1 MAVCECSAWVLAL
14 LCWDVLCHQE
24 HGSCTGTVGVQL
36 GVRVVEVITS
46 PGCQQMKKMSCCPQS
61 AQPPLLAASVVEDEV
76 RGRAYSQLQML
87 AESSVPT
94 GNQVEEV
101 KAQSHQ
107 LGEWLRGIPLPPWPV
122 LEHTVPTSFL
132 LSLGLQQLLS
142 VTGSSHRQPCS
153 ICAPGTSCQQ
163 VAERSPLR
171 CTVLWVPCVLPASN
185 QLSLKAELT
194 HTLDGFQEY
203 VGVPGR

>member
-1 MAVCECSAWVLAL
+1 MAVCERSAWVLAL

-46 PGCQQMKKMSCCPQS
+46 PGCQQMKKMSCSPQS

-76 RGRAYSQLQML
+76 RGRAYSQL
-87 AESSVPT
+87 ADACRKFSPHR
-94 GNQVEEV
+94 
-101 KAQSHQ
+101 QS
-107 LGEWLRGIPLPPWPV
+107 GRGSQGPETSAGRVAAPIPLPPWPV

-153 ICAPGTSCQQ
+153 I
-163 VAERSPLR
+163 
-171 CTVLWVPCVLPASN
+171 
-185 QLSLKAELT
+185 
-194 HTLDGFQEY
+194 
-203 VGVPGR
+203 

>member
-46 PGCQQMKKMSCCPQS
+46 PGCQQMKKMSCSPQS

-76 RGRAYSQLQML
+76 RGRAYSQLQIL

-107 LGEWLRGIPLPPWPV
+107 LGEWLRLSPYPPLACSGAHSPHELSPQPRAPAAPV
-122 LEHTVPTSFL
+122 
-132 LSLGLQQLLS
+132 
-142 VTGSSHRQPCS
+142 SHRELTLAALLYLNSGHKLP
-153 ICAPGTSCQQ
+153 AGGRT
-163 VAERSPLR
+163 EPLR

-185 QLSLKAELT
+185 QLSLKAEL
-194 HTLDGFQEY
+194 F
-203 VGVPGR
+203 

>member
-1 MAVCECSAWVLAL
+1 MAVCERSAWVLAL

-46 PGCQQMKKMSCCPQS
+46 PGCQQMKKMSCSPQS

-101 KAQSHQ
+101 KAQRHQ
-107 LGEWLRGIPLPPWPV
+107 LGEWLRLSPYPPRPV

-142 VTGSSHRQPCS
+142 VTGSSHWQPCS
-153 ICAPGTSCQQ
+153 I
-163 VAERSPLR
+163 
-171 CTVLWVPCVLPASN
+171 
-185 QLSLKAELT
+185 
-194 HTLDGFQEY
+194 
-203 VGVPGR
+203 

>member
-46 PGCQQMKKMSCCPQS
+46 PGYQQMKKMSCCPQS

-76 RGRAYSQLQML
+76 RGRAYSQLQIL

-101 KAQSHQ
+101 KAQRHQ
-107 LGEWLRGIPLPPWPV
+107 LGEWLRLSPYLP
-122 LEHTVPTSFL
+122 
-132 LSLGLQQLLS
+132 GLFWSTQSPRAFSSASGSSSSCQS
-142 VTGSSHRQPCS
+142 QGAHTGSPALFELR
-153 ICAPGTSCQQ
+153 AQ
-163 VAERSPLR
+163 VASRWQNGAAEVHCPLGAV
-171 CTVLWVPCVLPASN
+171 CATSQQPA
-185 QLSLKAELT
+185 LT
-194 HTLDGFQEY
+194 EG
-203 VGVPGR
+203 